1 MIDVCNAQNFRDEK
15 TILSRDIALTRPGK
29 CSAHKTLLNVDTCIA
44 SQWWTTNIV
53 LKINSYLTQC
63 DSPYEH
69 VRSRSE
75 ALIEQEV
82 NLCMHL
88 ACSYIM
94 IDMPRSDKI
103 ENFAATINRFMANPC
118 TQQKFVI
125 RLDIPDD
132 TAEAEK
138 LY

>member
-15 TILSRDIALTRPGK
+15 TILTRDIALTRPGK
-29 CSAHKTLLNVDTCIA
+29 SFVSKTLPNVDTCIA
-44 SQWWTTNIV
+44 SQWWTNNIV

-94 IDMPRSDKI
+94 IDMPCTDKI

-118 TQQKFVI
+118 T
-125 RLDIPDD
+125 
-132 TAEAEK
+132 
-138 LY
+138 